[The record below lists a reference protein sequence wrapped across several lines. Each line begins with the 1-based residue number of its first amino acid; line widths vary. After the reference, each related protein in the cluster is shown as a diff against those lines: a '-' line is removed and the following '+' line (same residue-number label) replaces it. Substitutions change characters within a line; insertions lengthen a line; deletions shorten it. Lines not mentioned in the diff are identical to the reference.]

1 MKRLYIAPQVEADQM
16 ETASMI
22 AVSLGVFNGEND
34 EFVGDGE
41 FLSRESKS
49 IWDDTDIEE

>member
-16 ETASMI
+16 ETGSMI